1 MSNCLTERFQLMQ
14 MQKAVEARAG
24 KKVKLRW
31 NTAAEVRR
39 SLARVNNMLVNG
51 ELTAKAANSVVV
63 SANLILK
70 AIELE
75 TENQNSTIK
84 KECQND

>member
-1 MSNCLTERFQLMQ
+1 MSSLTERFQLMQ
-14 MQKAVEARAG
+14 MQKSIQDRAG

-31 NTAAEVRR
+31 NSATEVRR
-39 SLARVNNMLVNG
+39 SLARVNNMVLNG
-51 ELTAKAANSVVV
+51 ELPAKSANAIYY

-75 TENQNSTIK
+75 TESQNLTIT
-84 KECQND
+84 KESQ